1 MSFMESKQIEL
12 NPILEKKEVPDN
24 LQHPTIDIVK
34 SIESGEFGPFVLALL
49 HDYISIDF
57 LTTDGYNIMHQATAF
72 NAKEI
77 IYLLVEKF
85 NVPIDI
91 MSQTKQAPLMIA
103 ANFGFIELMK
113 YFLDNGSNI
122 SLNDECNF
130 SALLYSLKQGELT
143 SVIYLLHRG
152 SDLLIKDNNGCGL
165 VHWAAYKNNLFL
177 LRLFKRLGLHLND
190 MDFHGF
196 KPIDRA
202 IANSGFES
210 VKFLLENVPEEINL
224 ANVNFSEIQNDEIKI
239 FMIEKIQAGNRRK
252 DRIKKILE
260 SYRKVIVM
268 VGYVLWMLL
277 MIGNFTNN
285 EKYYE
290 HFYSIIVIFGL
301 WVYLI
306 CYICVFLQK
315 EKTEEINYEKNR
327 EYEYFTEDDVFSD
340 SLKKIN
346 KEAMDSVKFFHLDN
360 LINHDN
366 FIASNQFT
374 ILHQIAF
381 LIDSYQFLKVLD
393 IDYKRVCPTCLI
405 YKQPKT
411 KHCSICNKCVDYYH
425 HHSLI
430 FNRCFNYKNH
440 IFYLGLLIL
449 QEIILSLFL
458 KIMISSY
465 YNDCKSWV
473 FLFPEVIYLLIK
485 DRGLIWGINLVVN
498 FVFWCYN
505 SGFLAVE
512 IYGIVNNLSFN
523 EIMNRQRYRYLFK
536 KHKNSKGKITYIYA
550 NCTSKSFISNIKNYI
565 RRCFL

>member
-1 MSFMESKQIEL
+1 MESKEIEL
-12 NPILEKKEVPDN
+12 NSIIKRKEVPDN

-34 SIESGEFGPFVLALL
+34 SIESGEFDPFILALV

-57 LTTDGYNIMHQATAF
+57 LTLDGYNIMHQATAF

-77 IYLLVEKF
+77 IYLLVEKL

-91 MSQTKQAPLMIA
+91 LSQTKQTPLMIA
-103 ANFGFIELMK
+103 ANLGFIELMK
-113 YFLDNGSNI
+113 YFLDHGSNI

-130 SALLYSLKQGELT
+130 SALLYSLKQGEIT

-152 SDLLIKDNNGCGL
+152 SDVLIKDNNGCGL
-165 VHWAAYKNNLFL
+165 VHWAAYKNNLFF

-210 VKFLLENVPEEINL
+210 VKFLLENVPEDINL
-224 ANVNFSEIQNDEIKI
+224 ATVNFSEIQNEEIKNY
-239 FMIEKIQAGNRRK
+239 MIDKVQEGNRLR
-252 DRIKKILE
+252 DRIKKKLE
-260 SYRKVIVM
+260 YYRKNIVM
-268 VGYVLWMLL
+268 VGYVLWMLF
-277 MIGNFTNN
+277 MIGNFTND
-285 EKYYE
+285 EKSSG
-290 HFYSIIVIFGL
+290 HFYSLIVIFGL

-315 EKTEEINYEKNR
+315 EKIEESNDEKNR
-327 EYEYFTEDDVFSD
+327 DLEYFKEDDAFLDFLNMNSLSFS
-340 SLKKIN
+340 
-346 KEAMDSVKFFHLDN
+346 HLDH
-360 LINHDN
+360 LINHEN
-366 FIASNQFT
+366 FIASNQYT
-374 ILHQIAF
+374 ILHYIAF
-381 LIDSYQFLKVLD
+381 LIDSSQFLKVLE

-411 KHCSICNKCVDYYH
+411 KHCSFCNKCVSYYH

-449 QEIILSLFL
+449 QEILISLFL

-465 YNDCKSWV
+465 YDDCKSWV
-473 FLFPEVIYLLIK
+473 FVIPEVVYILIK
-485 DRGLIWGINLVVN
+485 DRGLIWGLNLIVN
-498 FVFWCYN
+498 FAFWCYN
-505 SGFLAVE
+505 SGFLAIE

-536 KHKNSKGKITYIYA
+536 KCKNNKGKITYVYA
-550 NCTSKSFISNIKNYI
+550 NCTSKSFILNTKNYI